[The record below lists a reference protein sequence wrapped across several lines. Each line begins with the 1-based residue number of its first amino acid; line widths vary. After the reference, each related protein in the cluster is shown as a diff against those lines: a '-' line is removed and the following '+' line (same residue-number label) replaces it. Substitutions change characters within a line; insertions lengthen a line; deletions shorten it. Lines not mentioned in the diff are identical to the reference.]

1 MAEMTATTTYETFL
15 VDVEDKIAQVRFNRP
30 DKANALNQTSW
41 DELQAIF
48 EELDERP
55 DVRVIILS
63 GEGKNFCAGIDLTM
77 LMGFQQVLDL
87 PDEGRKREKLRKL
100 ILSLQEPINAI
111 ENCSKP
117 VLAAIHRACVG
128 GAIDITSA
136 CDMRYCTADTFFS
149 IEEINIGMVADL
161 GTMQRL
167 PKLIGQGIV
176 RELAFTGR
184 RMLAEEAAQRHLVNQ
199 VYEDKEAMMAGVLEI
214 AEMIAS
220 KSPLSVRGS
229 KHILNHSRDHSVADG
244 LNYMATWNAAMFL
257 SNDVQEAMTAKMTGN
272 EPKFED

>member
-1 MAEMTATTTYETFL
+1 MAEMIATTYETFL
-15 VDVEDKIAQVRFNRP
+15 VDIEDNIAQVHFNRP

-48 EELDERP
+48 EDLDERP

-63 GEGKNFCAGIDLTM
+63 GEGKNFCAGIDLEM
-77 LMGFQQVLDL
+77 LMGFQQVLNHN
-87 PDEGRKREKLRKL
+87 DEARKRETLRKMVL
-100 ILSLQEPINAI
+100 KLQQPINAI
-111 ENCSKP
+111 EFCSKP

-136 CDMRYCTADTFFS
+136 CDMRYCTADAFFS
-149 IEEINIGMVADL
+149 IEEINIAMVADL

-184 RMLAEEAAQRHLVNQ
+184 RMLADEAQQRQFVNQ
-199 VYEDKEAMMAGVLEI
+199 VYDDKETMMSAVLEI
-214 AEMIAS
+214 AKLIAS

-257 SNDVQEAMTAKMTGN
+257 SNDIQEALAAKMAGR